1 MDVYDTIAAAATLRA
16 AGCVAAD
23 EEAGLLADAA
33 YGDAAR
39 FEALVARRCTGEPLA
54 WLTGTAR
61 FCDCTV
67 RVYPGVYVPRVQSEP
82 LALEAAARLPA
93 RGLAV
98 DLCTGSGAVA
108 VVLRRRRPRARVLA
122 TDIDPRAAACAAAN
136 GVQVVVVDLAAPL
149 PAALSGRVDVVT
161 AVVPYVPTGE
171 LRLLARDVQA
181 FEPRRA
187 LDGGPHGTV
196 LLERAAA
203 AAAALLRPGGRLLLE
218 LGAGQDALLR
228 PALTA
233 LGFRDVQTR
242 RDEDGDLRALVCRR

>member
-1 MDVYDTIAAAATLRA
+1 MVTTTTAAAALCA
-16 AGCVAAD
+16 AGCVAAE
-23 EEAGLLADAA
+23 EEAVLLAEAA
-33 YGDAAR
+33 RGDAAR

-61 FCDCTV
+61 FCGYSV
-67 RVYPGVYVPRVQSEP
+67 LVHPGVYVPRVQSEP

-122 TDIDPRAAACAAAN
+122 TDSDARAVACAAAN
-136 GVQVVVVDLAAPL
+136 GVQVFLGDLAASL
-149 PAALSGRVDVVT
+149 PAGLAGRADVVT
-161 AVVPYVPTGE
+161 AVVPYVPTAE

-181 FEPRRA
+181 YEPRQA
-187 LDGGPHGTV
+187 LDGGVRGTA

-218 LGAGQDALLR
+218 LGAGQDALLG

-233 LGFRDVQTR
+233 LGFRDLQAR
-242 RDEDGDLRALVCRR
+242 RDEDGDLRALVCHR

>member
-1 MDVYDTIAAAATLRA
+1 MYDTAGAAATLRT
-16 AGCVAAD
+16 AGCVAAE
-23 EEAGLLADAA
+23 EEAVLLAEAA
-33 YGDAAR
+33 RGDAAR

-61 FCDCTV
+61 FCGYSV
-67 RVYPGVYVPRVQSEP
+67 LVHPGVYVPRVQSEA
-82 LALEAAARLPA
+82 LALEAAARLPT

-108 VVLRRRRPRARVLA
+108 VVLRRRRPQARVLA
-122 TDIDPRAAACAAAN
+122 TDNDARAAACAAAN
-136 GVQVVVVDLAAPL
+136 GVEVFLGDLAAPL
-149 PAALSGRVDVVT
+149 PAGLDARADVVT
-161 AVVPYVPTGE
+161 AVVPYVPTAE

-181 FEPRRA
+181 YEPRRA
-187 LDGGPHGTV
+187 LDGGVRGTA

-218 LGAGQDALLR
+218 LGAGQDALLG

-233 LGFRDVQTR
+233 LGFRDLQAR

>member
-1 MDVYDTIAAAATLRA
+1 MWTTTTAAPALRA

-23 EEAGLLADAA
+23 EEAGLLAEAA
-33 YGDAAR
+33 RGDGER

-61 FCDCTV
+61 FCGYSLLV
-67 RVYPGVYVPRVQSEP
+67 HPGVYVPRVQTEP

-108 VVLRRRRPRARVLA
+108 VVLRRRRPEARVLA
-122 TDIDPRAAACAAAN
+122 TDIDPRATACAAAN
-136 GVQVVVVDLAAPL
+136 GVQVFAADSSPRRC
-149 PAALSGRVDVVT
+149 PRASPGA
-161 AVVPYVPTGE
+161 PTWSRPWCLTCPPRE

-181 FEPRRA
+181 SSHAKPWTAVAR
-187 LDGGPHGTV
+187 H
-196 LLERAAA
+196 RAARA
-203 AAAALLRPGGRLLLE
+203 RRRGRRGAVAPGRPAPARAGRRPGRTA
-218 LGAGQDALLR
+218 GAGADGAGLSDLQA
-228 PALTA
+228 
-233 LGFRDVQTR
+233 R